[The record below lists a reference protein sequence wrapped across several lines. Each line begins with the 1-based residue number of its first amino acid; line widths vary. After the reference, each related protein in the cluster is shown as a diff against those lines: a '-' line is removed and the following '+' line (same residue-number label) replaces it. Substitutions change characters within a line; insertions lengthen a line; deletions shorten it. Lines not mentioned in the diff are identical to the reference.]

1 MSTSV
6 SSGTVLSRR
15 GALGLLGAAAAVPV
29 LAACGGRNPAER
41 SSAAVTLA
49 TTIATQ
55 QDQKFLTEW
64 LGRFTEQT
72 GIQVRTRFYPDQQYA
87 NSIQLLFQG
96 DDRPDVFRLVK
107 QPAEMPAA
115 VLKGWI
121 QPLDGFPELITTL
134 ERDYPAQARDAT
146 TSGLHVGEDL
156 YGMPSLT
163 HRPWGACRPLMYNAA
178 LMDKYGVGT
187 PPTTWSELREAAE
200 KITRDAKGEVF
211 GFGLVGQIPE
221 PLGVTVYALQNT
233 AGPQMTDP
241 SGTPINYQ
249 TGEPGAGHPSFVE
262 AVALLRD
269 LVARKVVPVGW
280 ENLKPPQFFQQFA
293 SGRVAMAVIPSW
305 WSGEIRKLKPDIELG
320 YAPLPVPDSGRKGYG
335 AIGVAKNPG
344 SIQPYWGISKGS
356 ANAAAAARVLAF
368 LAGLEPQRAY
378 YEMSKIPTALA
389 DKYADRLSQDDRRLL
404 ELARETQRL
413 APNPLTRSS
422 GAITVL
428 AGIAQN
434 SPKPTQ
440 AEIFFDAING
450 KIDYKAA
457 ADELDAKLGRVFAEE
472 LKKVQDKGVDIDRGT
487 FTFADWDPMKDY
499 TTR

>member
-1 MSTSV
+1 M
-6 SSGTVLSRR
+6 
-15 GALGLLGAAAAVPV
+15 
-29 LAACGGRNPAER
+29 
-41 SSAAVTLA
+41 
-49 TTIATQ
+49 
-55 QDQKFLTEW
+55 
-64 LGRFTEQT
+64 
-72 GIQVRTRFYPDQQYA
+72 
-87 NSIQLLFQG
+87 
-96 DDRPDVFRLVK
+96 
-107 QPAEMPAA
+107 
-115 VLKGWI
+115 
-121 QPLDGFPELITTL
+121 
-134 ERDYPAQARDAT
+134 
-146 TSGLHVGEDL
+146 
-156 YGMPSLT
+156 
-163 HRPWGACRPLMYNAA
+163 
-178 LMDKYGVGT
+178 
-187 PPTTWSELREAAE
+187 
-200 KITRDAKGEVF
+200 
-211 GFGLVGQIPE
+211 
-221 PLGVTVYALQNT
+221 
-233 AGPQMTDP
+233 
-241 SGTPINYQ
+241 
-249 TGEPGAGHPSFVE
+249 
-262 AVALLRD
+262 
-269 LVARKVVPVGW
+269 
-280 ENLKPPQFFQQFA
+280 
-293 SGRVAMAVIPSW
+293 
-305 WSGEIRKLKPDIELG
+305 
-320 YAPLPVPDSGRKGYG
+320 PDSGRKGYG